1 MIDIAYVYSLL
12 VGVLL
17 WNLDP
22 FLLDN
27 DLVSFPDNLSRPFYI
42 FPIVILIELIFIF
55 SLPYYAEQFRKS
67 FLIYKKNL
75 LLNYE
80 KTTMSCCHNSILKH
94 QFSLLKK
101 MYS

>member
-1 MIDIAYVYSLL
+1 MIGIAYIYSLL

-42 FPIVILIELIFIF
+42 FPIIILIELIFIF
-55 SLPYYAEQFRKS
+55 SLPYYGEQFRKIIS
-67 FLIYKKNL
+67 DIQKESPPKLQENHFEL
-75 LLNYE
+75 LP
-80 KTTMSCCHNSILKH
+80 
-94 QFSLLKK
+94 
-101 MYS
+101 

>member
-55 SLPYYAEQFRKS
+55 SLPYYAEQFRKIIS
-67 FLIYKKNL
+67 DIQKESPPKLRENHDEL
-75 LLNYE
+75 LP
-80 KTTMSCCHNSILKH
+80 
-94 QFSLLKK
+94 
-101 MYS
+101 